1 MVLETLALLESLIVL
16 EKEVAAAA
24 VLEEVVVEGSVA
36 AAVRVVALEVVL
48 VEVEG

>member
-16 EKEVAAAA
+16 ERVAAA
-24 VLEEVVVEGSVA
+24 VLEEVV
-36 AAVRVVALEVVL
+36 VVALEVVL